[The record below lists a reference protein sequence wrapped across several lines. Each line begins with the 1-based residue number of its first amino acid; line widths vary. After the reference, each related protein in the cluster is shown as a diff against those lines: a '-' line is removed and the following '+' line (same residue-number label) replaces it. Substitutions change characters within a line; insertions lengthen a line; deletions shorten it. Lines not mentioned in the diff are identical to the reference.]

1 MYLSRNTYNQNTLC
15 HSLIVISFCDAEFT
29 GKPLK
34 QKPLLNALN
43 PVTAQWRSFG
53 IQLGV
58 DSDKLKEFEDF
69 TRNVKYYLSET
80 LQIWLKQNDPPPTV
94 QNLPMRFASAS
105 SFFSA
110 IAADCMTQPFDRILN
125 YVVECAC
132 VVPAHSSLAAGRP

>member
-1 MYLSRNTYNQNTLC
+1 M
-15 HSLIVISFCDAEFT
+15 SLLVISFCDAEFT
-29 GKPLK
+29 DKPFK

-58 DSDKLKEFEDF
+58 DPDKLKEFEDF

-94 QNLPMRFASAS
+94 QDLLDALRSPVLSNPRLAKKLEEKYKGNHMFTQHGF
-105 SFFSA
+105 SFN
-110 IAADCMTQPFDRILN
+110 T
-125 YVVECAC
+125 
-132 VVPAHSSLAAGRP
+132 

>member
-94 QNLPMRFASAS
+94 QDLLDALRSPVLSNPRLAKKLEEKYKGNHMFTQHGF
-105 SFFSA
+105 SFN
-110 IAADCMTQPFDRILN
+110 T
-125 YVVECAC
+125 
-132 VVPAHSSLAAGRP
+132 